1 MAQYTVKKGDSP
13 WSIAKANGISLKEL
27 SALNNNM
34 DVNKTIYAGQKLN
47 VSRDTAAG
55 ASQPTTAPTQNTAA
69 NQTQTGTNPTYT
81 PSFTYKDY
89 TPSDAVNSAQQRKT
103 DAENALKNVGDFKYS
118 GQGQLD
124 SMIDQILNRKK
135 FSYDLNGDVLYNQY
149 KDQYQALGRT
159 AMADTVAQASAMT
172 GGYGNSYA
180 ATAGNQAYQQYLTQL
195 NDKIPELYQLALSQY
210 QQEGQDLLNNYN
222 LLSNERQQEYGQY
235 TDTLTRLQNDRNY
248 YGEDYANEYNRDYGK
263 YTNDREYN
271 TTQYWNDYNAE
282 YQRQRD
288 AEADRQY
295 AEQFAYKKQQDA
307 IANQLAR
314 DQLNETIR
322 NNRAAAAAKAASSS
336 SSSKSSSKSSSGM
349 KLTDTQIKEL
359 RKADYWEAIDA
370 FRAQNP
376 DASEEEIERKLKALG
391 FTNEEINAYRS
402 GVAQDYNAFKNIT
415 GFTGIMDARE
425 FAQRKNANGGKVTA
439 ELTDGGT
446 PVEFTNY
453 QDYLKAM
460 QEKYANGIPSGS
472 KSSTRTKATT
482 SKTKS
487 GSSYSF

>member
-55 ASQPTTAPTQNTAA
+55 ASQPTTAPSQNTAA

-159 AMADTVAQASAMT
+159 AMADTIAQASAMT

-180 ATAGNQAYQQYLTQL
+180 ATAGNQAYQQHLTQL
-195 NDKIPELYQLALSQY
+195 NDKIPELYQLALAQY

-222 LLSNERQQEYGQY
+222 LLSGERQQEYGQY
-235 TDTLTRLQNDRNY
+235 ADKLTRLQNDRNY

-263 YTNDREYN
+263 YTNDREYD

-322 NNRAAAAAKAASSS
+322 SNKAAAAAKAASSS
-336 SSSKSSSKSSSGM
+336 SKTSNGTR
-349 KLTDTQIKEL
+349 LTDSDIKAL
-359 RKADYWEAIDA
+359 RSSDWAAAIDA
-370 FRAQNP
+370 FVAQNP
-376 DASEEEIERKLKALG
+376 DASDEEVARKLKALG
-391 FTNEEINAYRS
+391 FTDKEINLYR
-402 GVAQDYNAFKNIT
+402 GGQAQDYNTFKSVT
-415 GFTGIMDARE
+415 GVSTIMDARE
-425 FAQRKNANGGKVTA
+425 FAQRKNANGGKVT
-439 ELTDGGT
+439 EILEEGGM

-453 QDYLKAM
+453 KDYLKAM
-460 QEKYANGIPSGS
+460 QKKYVNGIP
-472 KSSTRTKATT
+472 KN
-482 SKTKS
+482 
-487 GSSYSF
+487 

>member
-55 ASQPTTAPTQNTAA
+55 TSQPTTAPSQNAAA

-103 DAENALKNVGDFKYS
+103 DAENALQNVGDFKYS

-159 AMADTVAQASAMT
+159 AMADTVAQASALT

-180 ATAGNQAYQQYLTQL
+180 TTAGNQAYQQHLTQL
-195 NDKIPELYQLALSQY
+195 NDKIPELYQLALAQY
-210 QQEGQDLLNNYN
+210 QQEGQDLRNNYN
-222 LLSNERQQEYGQY
+222 LLSSERQQEYGQY
-235 TDTLTRLQNDRNY
+235 MDNISRLQNDRNY

-263 YTNDREYN
+263 YTNDREYD

-295 AEQFAYKKQQDA
+295 AEQFEYKKQQDA
-307 IANQLAR
+307 IANKLAR

-322 NNRAAAAAKAASSS
+322 YNNAKVASSS
-336 SSSKSSSKSSSGM
+336 SSSKSSDGM
-349 KLTDTQIKEL
+349 KLTDANIKAL
-359 RKADYWEAIDA
+359 RENDWWAAIDA
-370 FRAQNP
+370 FVSQNP
-376 DASEEEIERKLKALG
+376 DASNEDVERKLKALG
-391 FTNEEINAYRS
+391 FTDAELNAYRS
-402 GVAQDYNAFKNIT
+402 GEAQDYNTFKSIT
-415 GFTGIMDARE
+415 GVSTIMDARE
-425 FAQRKNANGGKVTA
+425 FAQRKNANGGKVT
-439 ELTDGGT
+439 ETLEEGGM

-453 QDYLKAM
+453 KDYLKVM
-460 QEKYANGIPSGS
+460 QKKYANGIPSS
-472 KSSTRTKATT
+472 SQSSTRTKASS
-482 SKTKS
+482 SKKTTKS
-487 GSSYSF
+487 RSGYSF

>member
-47 VSRDTAAG
+47 VSRDAAAG

-159 AMADTVAQASAMT
+159 AMADTIAQASAMT

-195 NDKIPELYQLALSQY
+195 NDKIPELYQLALAQY
-210 QQEGQDLLNNYN
+210 QQEGQDLRNNYN
-222 LLSNERQQEYGQY
+222 LLSSERQQEYGQY
-235 TDTLTRLQNDRNY
+235 MDNISRLQNDRNY

-263 YTNDREYN
+263 YTNDREYD

-322 NNRAAAAAKAASSS
+322 YNNAKVASSS
-336 SSSKSSSKSSSGM
+336 SSSKSSDGM
-349 KLTDTQIKEL
+349 KLTDANIKAL
-359 RKADYWEAIDA
+359 RENDWWAAIDA
-370 FRAQNP
+370 FVSQNP
-376 DASEEEIERKLKALG
+376 DASNEDVERKLKALG
-391 FTNEEINAYRS
+391 FTDAELNAYRS
-402 GVAQDYNAFKNIT
+402 GEAQDYNTFKSIT
-415 GFTGIMDARE
+415 GVSTIMDARE
-425 FAQRKNANGGKVTA
+425 FAQRKNANGGKVT
-439 ELTDGGT
+439 ETLEEGGM

-453 QDYLKAM
+453 KDYLKVM
-460 QEKYANGIPSGS
+460 QKKYANGIPSS
-472 KSSTRTKATT
+472 SQSSTRTKASS
-482 SKTKS
+482 SKKTTKS
-487 GSSYSF
+487 RSGYSF

>member
-322 NNRAAAAAKAASSS
+322 NNKAAAAAKAASSS
-336 SSSKSSSKSSSGM
+336 SSSKSSDGDV
-349 KLTDTQIKEL
+349 KLTDSDIKSL
-359 RKADYWEAIDA
+359 VKSGDWIDA
-370 FRAQNP
+370 ITAYVDLHP
-376 DASEEEIERKLKALG
+376 DIDDNLLATKLKALG
-391 FTNEEINAYRS
+391 ITDEQIGIYRSEGLTTNEDDTRKLY
-402 GVAQDYNAFKNIT
+402 G
-415 GFTGIMDARE
+415 MDNLMSKSDFERE
-425 FAQRKNANGGKVTA
+425 KNANGGKVSTSVGTFTSYDGYLFA
-439 ELTDGGT
+439 RQRFWKYGTTDESQALGLTG
-446 PVEFTNY
+446 
-453 QDYLKAM
+453 KAKM
-460 QEKYANGIPSGS
+460 DWKKGNRY
-472 KSSTRTKATT
+472 
-482 SKTKS
+482 
-487 GSSYSF
+487 

>member
-47 VSRDTAAG
+47 VSRST
-55 ASQPTTAPTQNTAA
+55 SQPTTAPTQAGTDGT
-69 NQTQTGTNPTYT
+69 QIQTGTNPTYT

-89 TPSDAVNSAQQRKT
+89 TPSESVNAAQKKKNAAETAVN
-103 DAENALKNVGDFKYS
+103 NYGDFKYS
-118 GQGQLD
+118 GQSQLD
-124 SMIDQILNRKK
+124 SMIDKILNREK

-159 AMADTVAQASAMT
+159 AMADTIARAAAMT

-180 ATAGNQAYQQYLTQL
+180 ETAGNQAYQQYLTQL
-195 NDKIPELYQLALSQY
+195 NDKIPELYQLALAQY

-222 LLSNERQQEYGQY
+222 LLSGERQQEYGQY
-235 TDTLTRLQNDRNY
+235 ADKLSRLQSDRDY
-248 YGEDYANEYNRDYGK
+248 YGTDYANEYNRDYGK
-263 YTNDREYN
+263 YTNDREYK

-295 AEQFAYKKQQDA
+295 AEQFEYKKKQDA

-322 NNRAAAAAKAASSS
+322 NNNARIAASESSS
-336 SSSKSSSKSSSGM
+336 SGNKENGV
-349 KLTDTQIKEL
+349 KLSDSDVKKL
-359 RKADYWEAIDA
+359 RESDYFSAIDA
-370 FRAQNP
+370 VFDQNP
-376 DASEEEIERKLKALG
+376 NASDEEIERKLKALG
-391 FTNEEINAYRS
+391 FTENEINTYR
-402 GVAQDYNAFKNIT
+402 GVWAEDYKDFVSKT
-415 GFTGIMDARE
+415 GVSMIMDKHE
-425 FAQRKNANGGKVTA
+425 FSQRKNAGGGA
-439 ELTDGGT
+439 YTDSDGT
-446 PVEFTNY
+446 YKTY
-453 QDYLKAM
+453 QEYLQAK
-460 QEKYANGIPSGS
+460 QKKYINGIPNNKS
-472 KSSTRTKATT
+472 K
-482 SKTKS
+482 
-487 GSSYSF
+487 GQ

>member
-47 VSRDTAAG
+47 VSRDAAAG

-103 DAENALKNVGDFKYS
+103 DAENALQNVGDFKYS

-180 ATAGNQAYQQYLTQL
+180 ATAGNQAYQQHLTQL
-195 NDKIPELYQLALSQY
+195 NDRIPELYQLALAQY
-210 QQEGQDLLNNYN
+210 QQEGQDLRNNYN
-222 LLSNERQQEYGQY
+222 LLSSERQQEYGQY

-263 YTNDREYN
+263 YTNDREYD

-295 AEQFAYKKQQDA
+295 AEQFEYKKQQDA
-307 IANQLAR
+307 IANKLAR

-322 NNRAAAAAKAASSS
+322 YNNAKVASSS
-336 SSSKSSSKSSSGM
+336 SSSKSSDGM
-349 KLTDTQIKEL
+349 KLTDANIKAL
-359 RKADYWEAIDA
+359 RENDWWAAIDA
-370 FRAQNP
+370 FVSQNP
-376 DASEEEIERKLKALG
+376 DASNEDVERKLKALG
-391 FTNEEINAYRS
+391 FTDAELNAYRS
-402 GVAQDYNAFKNIT
+402 GEAQDYNTFKSIT
-415 GFTGIMDARE
+415 GVSTIMDARE
-425 FAQRKNANGGKVTA
+425 FAQRKNANGGKVT
-439 ELTDGGT
+439 ETLEEGGM

-453 QDYLKAM
+453 KDYLKVM
-460 QEKYANGIPSGS
+460 QKKYANGIPNSS
-472 KSSTRTKATT
+472 QSSTRTKASS
-482 SKTKS
+482 SKKTTKS
-487 GSSYSF
+487 RSGYSF

>member
-47 VSRDTAAG
+47 VSRDMAAG
-55 ASQPTTAPTQNTAA
+55 ASQPTTVPSQNTAA

-159 AMADTVAQASAMT
+159 AMADTIAQASAMT

-195 NDKIPELYQLALSQY
+195 NDKIPELYQLALAQY
-210 QQEGQDLLNNYN
+210 QQEGQDLRNNYN
-222 LLSNERQQEYGQY
+222 LLSSERQQEYGQY
-235 TDTLTRLQNDRNY
+235 MDNISRLQNDRNY

-263 YTNDREYN
+263 YTNDREYD

-295 AEQFAYKKQQDA
+295 AEQFEYKKQQDA
-307 IANQLAR
+307 IANKLAR

-322 NNRAAAAAKAASSS
+322 YNNAKVASSS
-336 SSSKSSSKSSSGM
+336 SSSKSSDGM
-349 KLTDTQIKEL
+349 KLTDANIKAL
-359 RKADYWEAIDA
+359 RENDWWAAIDA
-370 FRAQNP
+370 FVSQNP
-376 DASEEEIERKLKALG
+376 DASNEDVERKLKALG
-391 FTNEEINAYRS
+391 FTDAELNAYRS
-402 GVAQDYNAFKNIT
+402 GEAQDYNTFKSIT
-415 GFTGIMDARE
+415 GVSTIMDARE
-425 FAQRKNANGGKVTA
+425 FAQRKNANGGKVT
-439 ELTDGGT
+439 ETLEEGGM

-453 QDYLKAM
+453 KDYLKVM
-460 QEKYANGIPSGS
+460 QKKYANGIPSS
-472 KSSTRTKATT
+472 SQSSTRTKASS
-482 SKTKS
+482 SKKTTKS
-487 GSSYSF
+487 RSGYSF

>member
-55 ASQPTTAPTQNTAA
+55 TSQPTTAPSQNAAA

-103 DAENALKNVGDFKYS
+103 DAENALQNVGDFKYS
-118 GQGQLD
+118 GQSQLD

-135 FSYDLNGDVLYNQY
+135 FSYDLNGDILYNQY

-159 AMADTVAQASAMT
+159 AMADTVAQASALT

-195 NDKIPELYQLALSQY
+195 NDKIPELYQLALAQY
-210 QQEGQDLLNNYN
+210 QQEGQDLRNNYN
-222 LLSNERQQEYGQY
+222 LLSSERQQEYGQY

-263 YTNDREYN
+263 YTNDREYD

-322 NNRAAAAAKAASSS
+322 YNNAKVASSS
-336 SSSKSSSKSSSGM
+336 SSSKSSDGM
-349 KLTDTQIKEL
+349 KLTDANIKAL
-359 RKADYWEAIDA
+359 RENDWWAAIDA
-370 FRAQNP
+370 FVSQNP
-376 DASEEEIERKLKALG
+376 DASNEDVERKLKALG
-391 FTNEEINAYRS
+391 FTDAELNAYRS
-402 GVAQDYNAFKNIT
+402 GEAQDYNTFKSIT
-415 GFTGIMDARE
+415 GVSTIMDARE
-425 FAQRKNANGGKVTA
+425 FAQRKNANGGKVT
-439 ELTDGGT
+439 ETLEEGGM

-453 QDYLKAM
+453 KDYLKVM
-460 QEKYANGIPSGS
+460 QKKYANGIPSS
-472 KSSTRTKATT
+472 SQSSTRTKASS
-482 SKTKS
+482 SKKTTKS
-487 GSSYSF
+487 RSGYSF

>member
-47 VSRDTAAG
+47 VSRDAAAG
-55 ASQPTTAPTQNTAA
+55 ASHPTTAPTQNTAA

-103 DAENALKNVGDFKYS
+103 DAENALQNVGDFKYS

-159 AMADTVAQASAMT
+159 AMADTVAQASALT

-195 NDKIPELYQLALSQY
+195 NDKIPELYQLALAQY
-210 QQEGQDLLNNYN
+210 QQEGQDLRNNYN
-222 LLSNERQQEYGQY
+222 LLSSERQQEYGQY
-235 TDTLTRLQNDRNY
+235 MDNISRLQNDRNY

-263 YTNDREYN
+263 YTNDREYD

-295 AEQFAYKKQQDA
+295 AEQFEYKKQQDA
-307 IANQLAR
+307 IANKLAR

-322 NNRAAAAAKAASSS
+322 YNNAKVASSS
-336 SSSKSSSKSSSGM
+336 SSSKSSDGM
-349 KLTDTQIKEL
+349 KLTDANIKAL
-359 RKADYWEAIDA
+359 RENDWWAAIDA
-370 FRAQNP
+370 FVSQNP
-376 DASEEEIERKLKALG
+376 DASNEDVERKLKALG
-391 FTNEEINAYRS
+391 FTDAELNAYRS
-402 GVAQDYNAFKNIT
+402 GEAQDYNTFKSIT
-415 GFTGIMDARE
+415 GVSTIMDARE
-425 FAQRKNANGGKVTA
+425 FAQRKNANGGKVT
-439 ELTDGGT
+439 ETLEEGGM

-453 QDYLKAM
+453 KDYLKVM
-460 QEKYANGIPSGS
+460 QKKYANGIPSS
-472 KSSTRTKATT
+472 SQSSTRTKASS
-482 SKTKS
+482 SKKTTKS
-487 GSSYSF
+487 RSGYSF